1 MEPSSSSIVDPN
13 SGFSPQTKIF
23 HSLRPSVSFPSS
35 SLPHYVFSLLRSS
48 PTSASLI
55 DATTRR
61 RIPLSHLPHLVQSL
75 ASNLRRKFHLHKND
89 VAFILS
95 PNSIHIPLLYL
106 SLLSLGAIVSPSNP
120 LSSDSDI
127 SHQIHLTRPAIAFVT
142 SATAA
147 RLPPLPQ
154 GTVVL
159 DSPEFES
166 LLLPC
171 GAEFDPPEVFQDDM
185 AAILYSSG
193 TTGRVKGVELTHR
206 NLIAA
211 IAGVHAVRAVRTSPP
226 VTLCV
231 VPFFH
236 VYGFMVCLREVALG
250 GSLVV
255 AAAEPESGRGRRLEL
270 IFGAVEE
277 FNVTHLAVAPPLV
290 VAMVK
295 SPVADK
301 YDLRSLEVL
310 LCGGAAVAS
319 TVIERFKNKF
329 ANVSLVQAYGLTE
342 TTAGVTRPLGSNE
355 SEVRGSNGRLVS
367 NCQARIVDPLTGHS
381 LPPLRPGELWIRG
394 PMVMKGYVDDK
405 EATAAMVDSEG
416 WLRTG
421 DICFFDGNGLLFHVE
436 RMKDLIKYNAYQV
449 APAELEDLLL
459 SHPAIVDA
467 AVIPYPDDDAGQI
480 PAAFVV
486 RQPGSTINESMI
498 MDFVAQKV
506 APYKK
511 VRRVFYTDAIPKN
524 ATGKVL
530 RKELIKQA
538 THIASKL

>member
-1 MEPSSSSIVDPN
+1 MTAASNSTIDPN
-13 SGFSPQTKIF
+13 SGFSPRTKIF
-23 HSLRPSVSFPSS
+23 HSLRPSISIPPSP
-35 SLPHYVFSLLRSS
+35 LPRYIFSLLSSS
-48 PTSASLI
+48 PSAALI
-55 DATTRR
+55 DAATSR
-61 RIPLSHLPHLVQSL
+61 RIPLSQLPLLVQSL
-75 ASNLRRKFHLHKND
+75 ASNLRRKFNIRKND

-95 PNSIHIPLLYL
+95 SNSIHIPLLHL

-127 SHQIHLTRPAIAFVT
+127 SHQIRLTSPVIAFAT
-142 SATAA
+142 SSSAA
-147 RLPPLPQ
+147 RVPPLRE
-154 GTVVL
+154 GTVLL
-159 DSPEFES
+159 DSPEFEA
-166 LLLPC
+166 LLLPST
-171 GAEFDPPEVFQDDM
+171 AKFDPPEVFPDDT

-206 NLIAA
+206 NLVAV
-211 IAGVHAVRAVRTSPP
+211 IAGARAIRAARPSPP

-236 VYGFMVCLREVALG
+236 VYGFSMCLREVALG

-255 AAAEPESGRGRRLEL
+255 ASAETRRGRRMDLEL
-270 IFGAVEE
+270 VFGAVKE
-277 FNVTHLAVAPPLV
+277 FSVTHLAVAPPVV

-295 SPVADK
+295 SAVAEK
-301 YDLRSLEVL
+301 YDLRSLEVV
-310 LCGGAAVAS
+310 LCGGAPVAN
-319 TVIERFKNKF
+319 TVIERFRAKF
-329 ANVSLVQAYGLTE
+329 SSVALMQAYGLTE
-342 TTAGVTRPLGSNE
+342 TSAGVARPLGSIE
-355 SEVRGSNGRLVS
+355 SEVKGSNGRLVS
-367 NCQARIVDPLTGHS
+367 NCQARIVDPLTGDS

-394 PMVMKGYVDDK
+394 PVVMKGYAGDK
-405 EATAAMVDSEG
+405 EATAAMIDAEG

-421 DICFFDGNGLLFHVE
+421 DICFFDENGLLFYVE
-436 RMKDLIKYNAYQV
+436 RLKDLIKYNGYQV

-486 RQPGSTINESMI
+486 KEPGSAINESEI

-511 VRRVFYTDAIPKN
+511 VRHVFFTDTIPKN
-524 ATGKVL
+524 AAGKIL
-530 RKELIKQA
+530 RKELVKLVL
-538 THIASKL
+538 THTASKL